1 MPLVREESED
11 QLQQSKLSLKI
22 AKILDEAR
30 ISQATHIRKLKE
42 IGDLRSSR
50 PSIELFAAFSKAITP
65 LFNFHRR
72 KASADRIIK
81 FVAVFACSRSAK
93 DAANCDA
100 FLENFLRFLIVASGA
115 ANKTARFRA
124 CQIVSEIIMR
134 LPDDAEVSN
143 ELWDEVIECIK
154 SRVAD
159 KVSAVRTFAVRA
171 LSRFANDSENRDILD
186 LFLEKLPLEQNADV
200 RKTFVLSLPPSG
212 DTLTKIIDCT
222 LDVNETVRKAAYC
235 VLGSKFPLQSLSI
248 KLRTVILQRGLSDRS
263 PAVAKECLKLM
274 KDEWLEKCCNGDP
287 IELLKYLDV
296 ETYESVGESVMVVL
310 LKEELIKLQDGQTIR
325 KFLASVDEGAEG
337 QHQQSIELMDSEVAL
352 FWKMVCKHLQVEAH
366 TKGSDAAMTMG
377 TESAVYASEA
387 SDYNDLLDRIL
398 PPSISEYVQ
407 LVKAH
412 IAAGSNYRFASR
424 QLLLLGAMLDFSD
437 SSNRKVASD
446 FVQDLLHRPLDHELD
461 DSGNEVVIGDGINL
475 GGERDW
481 AVAAAKLTKKVHA
494 AAGEFENVVLSV
506 VEELARPCR
515 ERTANCKQWLH
526 CLAVTALLL
535 ENTSSFHN
543 MQRGVITGV
552 EILHSLLLPGAKNVH
567 SDVQRAA
574 IRCLGLFGLLERK
587 LSTDL
592 IKQLRCSFV
601 NGPSTLTIMASKA
614 LLDLGIWH
622 GVDAIDTSMNC
633 NMSSQLHP
641 ETPPTP
647 VKLCDGFDEL
657 GTELLDLLYVGLENH
672 DLGASVDVE
681 ENISIQGIL
690 GEGLAKI
697 LLLSDKFP
705 GTSVS
710 THHLI
715 LAKLINLYFG
725 SESGVLQRLKQ
736 CLCVFF
742 EHYPAL
748 SANHKKCLSK
758 AFVPVMRSLWPGING
773 DASGSTV
780 MVSNMRKRAIQASHF
795 MLQMMQVPLYAKEI
809 ATPHDNNGGN
819 QDGDRSPTLDLESG
833 EEGLAMRI
841 AVEVANFNPKKT
853 AAEKSYLSAL
863 CRILILLH
871 FRTTEQDAIK
881 LTRMLLNR
889 IIPSMAVEKDIFKEL
904 RQMAECLRAIDSNP
918 DEKLSLEQA
927 HLILGKLELE
937 MNLDEGESIV
947 MPPTPA
953 PQSTR
958 RSRPRRRARDAEESS
973 SNDEL
978 SPTSVVSTNLAAMST
993 RSQRAS
999 KTVALTRMTANRT
1012 RTIDEDGDFDTEES
1026 DEAAGSEVT
1035 SEDDP
1040 ELIN

>member
-1 MPLVREESED
+1 M
-11 QLQQSKLSLKI
+11 
-22 AKILDEAR
+22 
-30 ISQATHIRKLKE
+30 
-42 IGDLRSSR
+42 
-50 PSIELFAAFSKAITP
+50 
-65 LFNFHRR
+65 FN
-72 KASADRIIK
+72 
-81 FVAVFACSRSAK
+81 
-93 DAANCDA
+93 
-100 FLENFLRFLIVASGA
+100 
-115 ANKTARFRA
+115 
-124 CQIVSEIIMR
+124 Q
-134 LPDDAEVSN
+134 
-143 ELWDEVIECIK
+143 
-154 SRVAD
+154 
-159 KVSAVRTFAVRA
+159 
-171 LSRFANDSENRDILD
+171 
-186 LFLEKLPLEQNADV
+186 
-200 RKTFVLSLPPSG
+200 
-212 DTLTKIIDCT
+212 
-222 LDVNETVRKAAYC
+222 
-235 VLGSKFPLQSLSI
+235 
-248 KLRTVILQRGLSDRS
+248 
-263 PAVAKECLKLM
+263 
-274 KDEWLEKCCNGDP
+274 
-287 IELLKYLDV
+287 
-296 ETYESVGESVMVVL
+296 
-310 LKEELIKLQDGQTIR
+310 
-325 KFLASVDEGAEG
+325 
-337 QHQQSIELMDSEVAL
+337 
-352 FWKMVCKHLQVEAH
+352 

-398 PPSISEYVQ
+398 PSSISEYVQ

-446 FVQDLLHRPLDHELD
+446 FVQNLLHRPLDHELD
-461 DSGNEVVIGDGINL
+461 NSGNEVVIGDGINL

-481 AVAAAKLTKKVHA
+481 AAAAAKLTKKVHA
-494 AAGEFENVVLSV
+494 ATGEFENVVTAV

-515 ERTANCKQWLH
+515 ERTADCKQWLH

-543 MQRGVITGV
+543 MQRGAITGV
-552 EILHSLLLPGAKNVH
+552 EILHSLLLPGAKNAH
-567 SDVQRAA
+567 LDVQRAA

-592 IKQLRCSFV
+592 IKQLRCSFL
-601 NGPSTLTIMASKA
+601 NGPSSLTIMASKA
-614 LLDLGIWH
+614 LLDLGLWH
-622 GVDAIDTSMNC
+622 GLDAIDTSMNC
-633 NMSSQLHP
+633 DMSSQLQP

-647 VKLCDGFDEL
+647 VILYDGCEDL
-657 GTELLDLLYVGLENH
+657 GTDLLDLLYVGLENH
-672 DLGASVDVE
+672 YLGASVDVE
-681 ENISIQGIL
+681 ETISIQGIL

-697 LLLSDKFP
+697 LLLSDKFL
-705 GTSVS
+705 GTSAS

-748 SANHKKCLSK
+748 SANHKKCLSM

-773 DASGSTV
+773 NASGSTV
-780 MVSNMRKRAIQASHF
+780 TVSNMRKRAIQASHF

-809 ATPHDNNGGN
+809 AAPHDNNGGN
-819 QDGDRSPTLDLESG
+819 QDGDRSPTLNLASG

-841 AVEVANFNPKKT
+841 AVEVANFDPKKT

-863 CRILILLH
+863 CRTLILLH
-871 FRTTEQDAIK
+871 FRTTEQDEIK
-881 LTRMLLNR
+881 LMRRLLNR

-918 DEKLSLEQA
+918 DERLSPEQA

-937 MNLDEGESIV
+937 LEMNLDEDESID

-958 RSRPRRRARDAEESS
+958 RARPRRQARDDEESS

-978 SPTSVVSTNLAAMST
+978 SPTSVVSTTLAAMST

-1012 RTIDEDGDFDTEES
+1012 RTIDEDCDFDTEES

-1040 ELIN
+1040 GP